1 MWLSLD
7 EYEFLEILFKI
18 GNAENLCMNER
29 FLEYSN
35 KVGSPPSIITT
46 TTKTTKKCIITKI
59 FERWLDLTIV
69 SRNLQISILAKKVEH
84 CNEINHTVINPIP
97 DTSTK

>member
-18 GNAENLCMNER
+18 DNAENLCMNER

-46 TTKTTKKCIITKI
+46 TTTTKKKCIITKI
-59 FERWLDLTIV
+59 FEKWF
-69 SRNLQISILAKKVEH
+69 ISYYSI
-84 CNEINHTVINPIP
+84 
-97 DTSTK
+97 TKFANFDSS